1 MLLTIVF
8 LVPATVL
15 AYFLWRVLTET
26 TRSHSPICVPA
37 LFALAGALHGQQM
50 ISAKAG
56 LLNHLEGNALLNG
69 YQIMLKPGEFP
80 QMKEG
85 DTFQTDAGHQEVLL
99 GPGVFLRLGE
109 NSRFRLVSA
118 LLTDTRVDFQA
129 GSAVIECASQ
139 PEHAHLAFTFQKATV
154 SILKDGVYRLDSD
167 PGQLEV
173 YAGEARVLQGE
184 QTQTVGKDRRLVL
197 DGVSAPGRF
206 DDQTGDAL
214 YQWAKRRSEY
224 LAAANVS
231 AAAVYVYQRG
241 VSYASSAWVW
251 NPSYKV
257 YTLLPP
263 SGKWRNFWGFEYH
276 SPASPA
282 VRASGVDSL
291 SAAQQR
297 SDALAAASKQ
307 TDTCGLY
314 GYHY

>member
-1 MLLTIVF
+1 MLLTIIF

-15 AYFLWRVLTET
+15 AYFVWRVSTET
-26 TRSHSPICVPA
+26 TRSHSPICLPA

-85 DTFQTDAGHQEVLL
+85 DTFRTDAGHQEVLL

-109 NSRFRLVSA
+109 DSRFRLVSA

-139 PEHAHLAFTFQKATV
+139 PEHAHLAFTFKKATV

-197 DGVSAPGRF
+197 DGVSVPGKF

-231 AAAVYVYQRG
+231 AAVYVHQSG
-241 VSYASSAWVW
+241 VSYASSSWVW

-257 YTLLPP
+257 YTFLPP
-263 SGKWRNFWGFEYH
+263 NGSRRNFWGFEYH
-276 SPASPA
+276 SPAGPA

-297 SDALAAASKQ
+297 RDALAAASTQ